1 MAIPPKPPKEQQVQ
15 SFIRAAAPVVPSP
28 WATTIRFRP
37 DMLVKID
44 AAAERMGLSRN
55 SWVKYAISR
64 ALKDD
69 DS

>member
-15 SFIRAAAPVVPSP
+15 SFIRAAAQLEASP

-37 DMLVKID
+37 DMLAKID
-44 AAAERMGLSRN
+44 EAAERMGISRN

-64 ALKDD
+64 TLKADE
-69 DS
+69 S